1 MAKIQTLKLTGS
13 PFDFGYRH
21 GQTYSEAIHHFTEER
36 IKLSSDVHWTGHN
49 LPREEI
55 MEIAEACL
63 AEHEAY
69 SPQLVEELRGMAD
82 ATGLGLAELIIMNGF
97 TDFVDVVYTAGER
110 TLAMPRPIDNC
121 TAFLVPN
128 TATADQHGF
137 CGQTWDMH
145 ASATPYVLLIDGE
158 PDDGIPFLS
167 FSTTGCV
174 GMIGMNA
181 EGIAVGI
188 NNIMG
193 GDGQIGVTWP
203 FIIRKVLAQSN
214 IDDAL
219 DCVVSAKR
227 AGAHN
232 YLLFDKNGR
241 GYNIEAMGT
250 HCEIEEL
257 AENVIVHTNH
267 CVVDGAIALE
277 RERPADSM
285 AHSVHRL
292 ELGYERLAE
301 RPITEETLMAVTRDE
316 SAICVRETPPLN
328 VETCGAA
335 IMRPATGDFWAV
347 WGLPSENEYDHFTV

>member
-1 MAKIQTLKLTGS
+1 MAHIQKMKLNGT
-13 PFDFGYRH
+13 PYDFGFQHGKRH
-21 GQTYSEAIHHFTEER
+21 HDAIHHFTTER
-36 IKLSSDVHWTGHN
+36 IKLSSDIHWTGHN

-55 MEIAEACL
+55 MSIAQACL

-69 SPQLVEELRGMAD
+69 APELVEELRGMSD

-97 TDFVDVVYTAGER
+97 TDFVDVVYTAGEKA
-110 TLAMPRPIDNC
+110 LAMPRPIDNC

-128 TATADQHGF
+128 QATADNHGF
-137 CGQTWDMH
+137 FGQTWDMH
-145 ASATPYVLLIDGE
+145 ASATPYVILIDGQ
-158 PDDGIPFLS
+158 PNDGIPFLA

-181 EGIAVGI
+181 EGIAIGI

-203 FIIRKVLAQSN
+203 FIIRKALAQN
-214 IDDAL
+214 NLEDAV

-232 YLLFDKNGR
+232 YMLFDKNGR
-241 GYNIEAMGT
+241 GFNIEAMAT

-257 AENVIVHTNH
+257 TDDVIVHTNH
-267 CVVDGAIALE
+267 CIVDSNIALE
-277 RERPADSM
+277 RYRPPESM
-285 AHSVHRL
+285 QHSVDRL
-292 ELGYERLAE
+292 ERGYQTLAQ

-316 SAICVRETPPLN
+316 SSICVREEPPLH

-347 WGLPSENEYDHFTV
+347 WGLPSENEYQHFTV